1 MALYYLL
8 GTETFQ
14 VKVLSPNRY
23 IRKTYLEKDELSYI
37 VISNGGTYTSTH
49 KYMYGTVR

>member
-37 VISNGGTYTSTH
+37 VISNGIVTYYLY
-49 KYMYGTVR
+49 KYT